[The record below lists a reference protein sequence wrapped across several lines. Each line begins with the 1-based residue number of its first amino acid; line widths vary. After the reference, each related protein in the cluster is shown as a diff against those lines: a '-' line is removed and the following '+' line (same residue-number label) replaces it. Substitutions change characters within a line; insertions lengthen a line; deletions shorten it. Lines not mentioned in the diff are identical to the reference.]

1 MIGVGLR
8 TLIMPTFFQVPLIRL
23 DLLRPFRRV
32 APMQILWHLR
42 VYFHVLVQSAV
53 VAKKY
58 FKSALQSW
66 QEMLCLSRYLGGK
79 MDIREVVS

>member
-1 MIGVGLR
+1 MVIGVGLQ

-42 VYFHVLVQSAV
+42 VYFHVLVQLVV
-53 VAKKY
+53 VAKK
-58 FKSALQSW
+58 
-66 QEMLCLSRYLGGK
+66 
-79 MDIREVVS
+79 